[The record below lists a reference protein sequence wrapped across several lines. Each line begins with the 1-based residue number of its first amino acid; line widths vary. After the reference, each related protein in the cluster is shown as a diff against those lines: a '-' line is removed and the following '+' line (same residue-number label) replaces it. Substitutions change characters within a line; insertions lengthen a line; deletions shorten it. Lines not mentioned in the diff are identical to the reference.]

1 MGQSPETIR
10 MRLQELL
17 KFQSEKQNL
26 LLEKQNAQREL
37 LKQEQQ
43 QLYEMFGLSASKLSI
58 SDLSSNNITNSPS
71 AIRIPETKQSRNE
84 ASCRKNLSI
93 TAFQSAPAVVP
104 VSPLDSS
111 KNDNNQTKR
120 PFLKRN
126 QGLTSRFKIDPSA
139 LRLENLPKYKFAG
152 SHRTSKFFRE
162 FIPNAVKKRPRPP
175 VGSKVTSDLK
185 LKPFPDMDDTPTR
198 STIEFE
204 ALEELDNDSE
214 YCPLADD
221 KEGAQEIDDNCC
233 DLQSPLPWSNILNT
247 DTTPTVLNE
256 NVPGKSITSLQNTPI
271 REKIRHQQQQ
281 IDEPDIFHL
290 LAQDKNMTSKPKPD
304 SRDEQQPHDAIV
316 KWDSHNVPVEILAEP
331 DDCSGLFDEEYDDT
345 LKDDHC
351 HVRFADAVEMN
362 EFDDASDTDTLLSI
376 NDSSINAEQTS
387 TPINKT
393 PSNTNREDSSSNPD
407 LKAKTEQMKAKL
419 AELDREIDVFR
430 TNNTEITK
438 MKQSHELERIK
449 LSEERIEMEQ
459 QLNDE
464 RIRLEVIL
472 HDERMRLAD
481 EQKALEKRAKEMRA
495 PNRKEREE
503 VICLKE
509 QIAKLERELSAKDQ
523 KHIAAQARLRAQ
535 IRTMEKDL
543 KDYSYEIDQLKKEN
557 KKMDAENVRL
567 RRQGNNKMLNEI
579 NRNIA
584 KLSSCTSEGVV
595 SVVPEKLT
603 KQRTQSVPNLSKRKS
618 LPPSSESAS
627 DEPDEPEPIR
637 NQIRLNVPATNQ
649 DNEQQSC
656 KREILNEDGSKDVLY
671 PNGNIKKISADTML
685 IRMLYYNKDIKETN
699 IGAGTVKYYY
709 AATNTWHTSYLDGLE
724 ILEFP
729 K

>member
-1 MGQSPETIR
+1 MAQSPETIR
-10 MRLQELL
+10 MRLEELL
-17 KFQSEKQNL
+17 KFQCEKQNL
-26 LLEKQNAQREL
+26 LLEKQNTQREL
-37 LKQEQQ
+37 LKQEQH
-43 QLYEMFGLSASKLSI
+43 QLYEMFGLSVSKLSI
-58 SDLSSNNITNSPS
+58 SDLSSSSIINSPS
-71 AIRIPETKQSRNE
+71 AIPKKEQVRNE
-84 ASCRKNLSI
+84 VSCRKNLTESV
-93 TAFQSAPAVVP
+93 VVP
-104 VSPLDSS
+104 TFALDSS
-111 KNDNNQTKR
+111 KNNNQNKR

-139 LRLENLPKYKFAG
+139 LRLENLPKYKYAG

-162 FIPNAVKKRPRPP
+162 FIPKVVKKRSRPP
-175 VGSKVTSDLK
+175 IESKTTTDLK
-185 LKPFPDMDDTPTR
+185 LKPVPDMDYTPSR
-198 STIEFE
+198 STEEFE
-204 ALEELDNDSE
+204 ALEELDSDSE

-221 KEGAQEIDDNCC
+221 IEDTQGIDNKCC
-233 DLQSPLPWSNILNT
+233 DSQSPISWANILNT
-247 DTTPTVLNE
+247 ETTPAILNE
-256 NVPGKSITSLQNTPI
+256 NFSGKSITSLQNTPI
-271 REKIRHQQQQ
+271 REKIRLQQQQ
-281 IDEPDIFHL
+281 INEPNIFQL
-290 LAQDKNMTSKPKPD
+290 LAQDTSIRLKPIPNSQDERKPH
-304 SRDEQQPHDAIV
+304 EAIV
-316 KWDSHNVPVEILAEP
+316 KWDNVPVEILAKP
-331 DDCSGLFDEEYDDT
+331 VDCSVIFDEEYDDT

-362 EFDDASDTDTLLSI
+362 EFDDASDADTLLSI

-387 TPINKT
+387 TPINKMCST
-393 PSNTNREDSSSNPD
+393 TTRANSPSNPD
-407 LKAKTEQMKAKL
+407 LMAKTEQMKAKL
-419 AELDREIDVFR
+419 AELNSEIEVFR

-449 LSEERIEMEQ
+449 LAEERTEMEQ

-481 EQKALEKRAKEMRA
+481 ERTVLEKRAKEIRA

-503 VICLKE
+503 VIRLKE
-509 QIAKLERELSAKDQ
+509 QVAKLERELSARDQ

-543 KDYSYEIDQLKKEN
+543 KDYSYEIEQLKKEN
-557 KKMDAENVRL
+557 KKMDVENVRL
-567 RRQGNNKMLNEI
+567 RRQGNNKMLSEI

-584 KLSSCTSEGVV
+584 KLSSCASEAV
-595 SVVPEKLT
+595 SVVPEKLS

-618 LPPSSESAS
+618 VPPVSESES
-627 DEPDEPEPIR
+627 EPDEPEP
-637 NQIRLNVPATNQ
+637 NQDQMRFNVPATTQ
-649 DNEQQSC
+649 DSEQQSC

-699 IGAGTVKYYY
+699 IGEGTVKYYY